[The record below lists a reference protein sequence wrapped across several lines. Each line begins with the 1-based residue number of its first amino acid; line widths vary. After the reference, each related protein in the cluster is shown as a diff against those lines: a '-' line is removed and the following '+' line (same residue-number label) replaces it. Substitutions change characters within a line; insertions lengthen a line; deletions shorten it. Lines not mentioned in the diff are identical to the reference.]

1 MMKILVVIPFL
12 LFGFQLTAQKNIDG
26 VINAEKSFAAYS
38 VAHGA
43 KKAFL
48 KFLDSNGIVFDGG
61 KAKNG
66 IEVWQ
71 KRQDGPLVLDW
82 TPHFAEIAHSND
94 FGYTTGPWMLRAAGN
109 DSITA
114 RGRFTT
120 VWHIDASGEWK
131 FLVDL
136 GVGNLPAV
144 SQSGINKIEA
154 KKITGNAS
162 TTELL
167 KAEQK
172 FIATYKINKAE
183 AYKTYLS
190 KQSILNRNG
199 LQPAT
204 EKKGQTDMIIATP
217 SDVEFTVTGSQIAPS
232 GDLAFIYGNTSYNN
246 KTENYLRIWR
256 KEKDGW
262 KIAVEV
268 LRY

>member
-1 MMKILVVIPFL
+1 MKILVVISFL
-12 LFGFQLTAQKNIDG
+12 LFGFQLMAQKNIDG
-26 VINAEKSFAAYS
+26 LINAEKSFAAYS

-43 KKAFL
+43 KNAFL
-48 KFLDSNGIVFDGG
+48 KFLDSNGIVFDRG
-61 KAKNG
+61 KARNG

-71 KRQDGPLVLDW
+71 KRQDGPFVLNW
-82 TPHFAEIAHSND
+82 TPQFAEIAHSND

-109 DSITA
+109 DSITG

-120 VWHIDASGEWK
+120 VWHIDANGEWK

-144 SQSGINKIEA
+144 LQSGINKIEA
-154 KKITGNAS
+154 KKITGNAT

-172 FIATYKINKAE
+172 FIGTYKINKGE

-190 KQSILNRNG
+190 KHSILNRNG
-199 LQPAT
+199 LQPT
-204 EKKGQTDMIIATP
+204 TKNEGQTDMIKTTP
-217 SDVEFTVTGSQIAPS
+217 SDVEFTITGSEISPS
-232 GDLAFIYGNTSYNN
+232 GDLAFIYGNTLHNN